1 MTNKE
6 LELMRLIQGKG
17 ATMGEMRLSLG
28 RAIQAVEL
36 SNLKILGLI
45 KQEARK
51 ESGIVWV
58 LTEKGR
64 KVI

>member
-6 LELMRLIQGKG
+6 LELMHLMQGKG
-17 ATMGEMRLSLG
+17 ATIGEMRLSLG
-28 RAIQAVEL
+28 RTIQTTEL
-36 SNLKILGLI
+36 SALKTLGLI
-45 KQEARK
+45 QQVSRK
-51 ESGIVWV
+51 ESGIVWA